1 MSAVR
6 YYYTVEQID
15 RMLITQMERLA
26 RELAP
31 DGERHGAEWVAL
43 NPGRSDTRKGSFSI
57 NLRSGVWKDFAAGQG
72 GKALPGLSLVAYLA
86 TEGDFHRAI
95 VWAKRWLGIEGE
107 APDPAKAAAVAAQ
120 VMRNRAEEKAERDK
134 KRGIAFALWLES
146 TALMG
151 DDPASL
157 YLKARGIDPR
167 ELEGGVFP
175 KSLVFHPRLTHPS
188 QPGRFPALVACQS
201 LEGQGQGFG
210 GIHRIYLKQEG
221 GIWVKAFGKKDSKCV
236 LGYVAGA
243 TTRIARGK
251 SGKALNHAPKG
262 EWIHATEGVED
273 GLALA
278 IAMPGARVVAAYSI
292 GALGL
297 MRFPE
302 TIGGVV
308 VVADND
314 TGNVEAERN
323 LELRCLDLADRYEV
337 KVARMPDAFKDVND
351 VLMGKRRDSKKG
363 AA

>member
-1 MSAVR
+1 MSPVR

-15 RMLITQMERLA
+15 RLLINQMERLA

-31 DGERHGAEWVAL
+31 NGERRGHEWVAL
-43 NPGRSDTRKGSFSI
+43 NPARGDTRKGSFSV
-57 NLRSGVWKDFAAGQG
+57 NLRSGVWKDFAAGHG

-95 VWAKRWLGIEGE
+95 PWAKRWLGIEGE
-107 APDPAKAAAVAAQ
+107 APDPAKARAVEEQ
-120 VMRNRAEEKAERDK
+120 VKRNRTDEKAERDK
-134 KRGIAFALWLES
+134 KRGIAFSLYLES
-146 TALMG
+146 NPLDG
-151 DDPASL
+151 EDPASL
-157 YLKARGIDPR
+157 YLKARGLNPR

-175 KSLVFHPRLTHPS
+175 RSLHFHPRLTHPS

-201 LEGQGQGFG
+201 LEGQGRGFG

-221 GIWVKAFGKKDSKCV
+221 GVWVKAFGKKDSKCV

-243 TTRIARGK
+243 SIRIARGQ

-262 EWIHATEGVED
+262 EWVHATEGIED

-278 IAMPGARVVAAYSI
+278 IALPGKRVVAAYSLA
-292 GALGL
+292 ALGL

-308 VVADND
+308 VVGDND

-337 KVARMPDAFKDVND
+337 KLARMPDAFKDVND
-351 VLMGKRRDSKKG
+351 VLIGKTRGQGRG